1 MLKTKEKPMP
11 AVSRLAEFF
20 KGQAILLEY
29 LACMLCGFIL
39 SNAFLLG
46 QLAPFG
52 VAFTAAGKKER
63 TTAAGA
69 GALLGYIFS
78 FHPENN
84 TRYIAAVTLAVAVK
98 WLLPPKLMQKYQ
110 RWIAP
115 DIAFS
120 AVLLPGIALA
130 SIRGYLLYD
139 VVICLS
145 ESVLAAGTCFFFQH
159 AAEALLRRE
168 KLATLNGKDVSCL
181 IITYALL
188 VMALGSFV
196 IADVSVG
203 RVVAVVTILLAAKC
217 GRESGGAIAGVT
229 AGVTM
234 GILGGD
240 FLFLA
245 AAYGFGGMLAGMF
258 AELGSIVQALVFVIV
273 NGLTA
278 LIMGS
283 EYQAYSVLYEIFLGA
298 VLFLLIPSSAVQ
310 SLIFWGRQ
318 RSDAFSKT
326 AREVVLSKLKFAS
339 AALSDIG
346 ETTRQVHQKIG
357 SSRSGTVADI
367 FAAAAENVC
376 RSCPQKPVCWGEQY
390 HSVMDGFNNL
400 TEVLRQK
407 GKIAAEDF
415 SGYMAERCDHKWE
428 LANEICTGY
437 ERLSGKQEARV
448 QAQTLRG
455 AVTDQFEGMSGMLDS
470 LAQELTGIE
479 QAEFPL
485 TDRIGALMERENLSP
500 VSVSAYTDQT
510 GRLTVEAVI
519 PNFKLARF
527 NQTSMT
533 LWLSDLCQRR
543 LQLPAVSE
551 VENMSH
557 LRWIERTVY
566 SVETAKIQ
574 HSCDGQKV
582 CGDALEEIWD
592 GRGNVH
598 LLLSDGMGS
607 GSRAALDS
615 AMTVCLLKKL
625 VTAGFS
631 FDSSLELVNAALLV
645 KSEEESLSTVDVAT
659 VDLYSGETQFLKAG
673 AAPTFVYRDGSV
685 VKVEAASM
693 PAGILKGVDFAKS
706 RLKLHEG
713 DWIVMMSDGMLLGG
727 SEWIF
732 DQIKLS
738 AKKTAEQLAQDL
750 WQTAEK
756 RRPNGHDDDASVLV
770 CRIVRKQ

>member
-1 MLKTKEKPMP
+1 M
-11 AVSRLAEFF
+11 
-20 KGQAILLEY
+20 
-29 LACMLCGFIL
+29 
-39 SNAFLLG
+39 
-46 QLAPFG
+46 
-52 VAFTAAGKKER
+52 
-63 TTAAGA
+63 
-69 GALLGYIFS
+69 
-78 FHPENN
+78 
-84 TRYIAAVTLAVAVK
+84 
-98 WLLPPKLMQKYQ
+98 
-110 RWIAP
+110 
-115 DIAFS
+115 
-120 AVLLPGIALA
+120 
-130 SIRGYLLYD
+130 
-139 VVICLS
+139 
-145 ESVLAAGTCFFFQH
+145 
-159 AAEALLRRE
+159 
-168 KLATLNGKDVSCL
+168 
-181 IITYALL
+181 
-188 VMALGSFV
+188 
-196 IADVSVG
+196 
-203 RVVAVVTILLAAKC
+203 
-217 GRESGGAIAGVT
+217 
-229 AGVTM
+229 
-234 GILGGD
+234 
-240 FLFLA
+240 
-245 AAYGFGGMLAGMF
+245 
-258 AELGSIVQALVFVIV
+258 
-273 NGLTA
+273 
-278 LIMGS
+278 
-283 EYQAYSVLYEIFLGA
+283 
-298 VLFLLIPSSAVQ
+298 
-310 SLIFWGRQ
+310 
-318 RSDAFSKT
+318 
-326 AREVVLSKLKFAS
+326 
-339 AALSDIG
+339 
-346 ETTRQVHQKIG
+346 
-357 SSRSGTVADI
+357 
-367 FAAAAENVC
+367 
-376 RSCPQKPVCWGEQY
+376 
-390 HSVMDGFNNL
+390 
-400 TEVLRQK
+400 
-407 GKIAAEDF
+407 
-415 SGYMAERCDHKWE
+415 
-428 LANEICTGY
+428 
-437 ERLSGKQEARV
+437 SGKQEARV

-485 TDRIGALMERENLSP
+485 TDRIGALMERENL

>member
-1 MLKTKEKPMP
+1 MLKAKERPVP
-11 AVSRLAEFF
+11 AVSRLAEFL
-20 KGQAILLEY
+20 KGRAVLLEY
-29 LACMLCGFIL
+29 LVYAVCGFIL

-52 VAFTAAGKKER
+52 VSFTAAGKKDR

-69 GALLGYIFS
+69 GALLGYLFS

-84 TRYIAAVTLAVAVK
+84 TRYIAAVALAIAVK
-98 WLLPPKLMQKYQ
+98 WFLPQQMMQKYH
-110 RWIAP
+110 RWMAP
-115 DIAFS
+115 AIAFG
-120 AVLLPGIALA
+120 AVFLPGAALA
-130 SIRGYLLYD
+130 SLRGYLLYD

-145 ESVLAAGTCFFFQH
+145 ESVLAAGTCFFFYR

-181 IITYALL
+181 TITYALL

-196 IADVSVG
+196 VGDVSIG

-240 FLFLA
+240 FSFLA

-258 AELGSIVQALVFVIV
+258 AELGSVVQALVFVIV

-298 VLFLLIPSSAVQ
+298 VLFLLIPSSAVR

-346 ETTRQVHQKIG
+346 ETTRQIYQKIG
-357 SSRSGTVADI
+357 AAKSGTMADVFATSADI
-367 FAAAAENVC
+367 VC
-376 RSCPQKPVCWGEQY
+376 KSCPQKSVCWGEQY

-400 TEVLRQK
+400 TEVLRRN
-407 GKIAAEDF
+407 GKVTAEDF
-415 SGYMAERCDHKWE
+415 SGYMGEHCTGKWE

-437 ERLSGKQEARV
+437 ERLSGRQAARAQV
-448 QAQTLRG
+448 QNLRG
-455 AVTDQFEGMSGMLDS
+455 VVTDQFQGMSGMLDS

-485 TDRIGALMERENLSP
+485 ADRISALLDRENFSP
-500 VSVSAYTDQT
+500 ISVSAYTDQT
-510 GRLTVEAVI
+510 GRLTVEAAI
-519 PNFKLARF
+519 PSFKLARM

-533 LWLSDLCQRR
+533 LWLSDLCQRK

-551 VENMSH
+551 VENASH
-557 LRWIERTVY
+557 LRWIERTAY
-566 SVETAKIQ
+566 AVETAKIQ
-574 HSCDGQKV
+574 HSCDGQNV

-592 GRGNVH
+592 GRGRVH

-631 FDSSLELVNAALLV
+631 FDSSLELVNAALLI

-685 VKVEAASM
+685 VKVEASSM
-693 PAGILKGVDFAKS
+693 PAGILKGVDFAKR

-713 DWIVMMSDGMLLGG
+713 DWIVMLSDGMLLGG
-727 SEWIF
+727 SDWIF

-738 AKKTAEQLAQDL
+738 AKKSAEELAQDL
-750 WQTAEK
+750 WQTAQK
-756 RRPNGHDDDASVLV
+756 RRPDGHDDDASILV
-770 CRIVRKQ
+770 CKIVDKQ